1 MGGSM
6 QGKVL
11 KVRLKGGISIQL
23 RSFYSSSHSQC
34 QAKFDGE
41 FFTFRLSHP
50 LFLSSINLLLE
61 SCLSKNLFLGP
72 IDGNT

>member
-11 KVRLKGGISIQL
+11 KVGLKGGISIQL

-41 FFTFRLSHP
+41 F
-50 LFLSSINLLLE
+50 LLLDYRIHY
-61 SCLSKNLFLGP
+61 F
-72 IDGNT
+72 